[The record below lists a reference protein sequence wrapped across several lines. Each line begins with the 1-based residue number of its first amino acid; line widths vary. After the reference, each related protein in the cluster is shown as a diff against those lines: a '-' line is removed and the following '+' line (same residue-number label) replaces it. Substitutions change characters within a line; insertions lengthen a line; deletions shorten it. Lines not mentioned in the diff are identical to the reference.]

1 MDTDNQQ
8 TVEAPEKQKKGF
20 EAPKAVAVILAVLLA
35 LFTVVGLIGFNVW
48 RVLFN
53 PPLVKQTLTDEVV
66 STDLVPAT
74 LEVFSE
80 WRAEQRVENKESL
93 SGVNEPDIVLLMS
106 FMKAEE
112 WKEIKELLV
121 TDEFV
126 VDIVSGSVDGL
137 YAWIDSEDI
146 WPDINWDMALLKQRM
161 AGQEGEDAIMV
172 AYLTLPEATE
182 EDIADFQHRLS
193 QVPEGVEVLYNLCQ
207 FPSIWH
213 GNEVSWHDD
222 QVADYI
228 DALDSANDNIPA
240 IFNFS
245 QEFGGASFEDVNNQE
260 ASLVMAKSLLRTVR
274 FIAIAG
280 WIFALVLLALILIFK
295 VRSKKSLGKYIGI
308 PLIIGGVIAV
318 VIALVGQ
325 MVIIQAVTN
334 SMLSATS
341 DFARLEITNSLQ
353 RLASLFFQPLLIQGA
368 VLGGIGLVMIVLMFI
383 KRSAKVPVDKGPEA
397 PVEASV

>member
-1 MDTDNQQ
+1 
-8 TVEAPEKQKKGF
+8 
-20 EAPKAVAVILAVLLA
+20 
-35 LFTVVGLIGFNVW
+35 
-48 RVLFN
+48 
-53 PPLVKQTLTDEVV
+53 
-66 STDLVPAT
+66 
-74 LEVFSE
+74 
-80 WRAEQRVENKESL
+80 
-93 SGVNEPDIVLLMS
+93 
-106 FMKAEE
+106 
-112 WKEIKELLV
+112 
-121 TDEFV
+121 
-126 VDIVSGSVDGL
+126 
-137 YAWIDSEDI
+137 
-146 WPDINWDMALLKQRM
+146 MALLKQRM

-182 EDIADFQHRLS
+182 EDIADFQHRLA

-207 FPSIWH
+207 FPSVWH
-213 GNEVSWHDD
+213 GDEVNWHDD

-228 DALDSANDNIPA
+228 DSLESANDNIPV

-245 QEFGGASFEDVNNQE
+245 QEFGGASEEDASQE
-260 ASLVMAKSLLRTVR
+260 ASLVMAKNLLRTVR

-295 VRSKKSLGKYIGI
+295 VRSRKSLGKYVGI
-308 PLIIGGVIAV
+308 PLIIGGVISV

-368 VLGGIGLVMIVLMFI
+368 VIGGIGLVMIVLMFI
-383 KRSAKVPVDKGPEA
+383 KRSAKAKVEKDEGPEA